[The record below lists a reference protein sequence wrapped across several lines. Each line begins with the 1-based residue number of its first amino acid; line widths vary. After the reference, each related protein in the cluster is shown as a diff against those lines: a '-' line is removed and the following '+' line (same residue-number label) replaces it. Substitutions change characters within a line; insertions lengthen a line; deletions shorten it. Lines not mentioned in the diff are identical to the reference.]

1 MTAIIDAPLTPA
13 ERLEL
18 DRYNRAVEASAVRRY
33 RESLRSGND
42 PGTQGAQAQGGPLGY
57 NTSQAAAE
65 LGVSVGAVRRWSDT
79 GALESFRT
87 PGRQRRFSQAQI
99 DQFIGSLEQQNT
111 RIQKGP

>member
-1 MTAIIDAPLTPA
+1 MTTAMIDAPLTPS
-13 ERLEL
+13 ERLEW
-18 DRYNRAVEASAVRRY
+18 DRYNRAVESAAIRRY
-33 RESLRSGND
+33 RETLRGN
-42 PGTQGAQAQGGPLGY
+42 PQLSPVAATRRGSLGY
-57 NTSQAAAE
+57 TTSQAAAE
-65 LGVSVGAVRRWSDT
+65 LGVSVGAVRRWADT